1 MPKKHDN
8 PCIQD
13 SRLTK
18 LETVLEQ
25 VKEDNEDFQQSLK
38 EHKKTIEANTIAIK
52 EQLAT
57 WNAIKYMLGV
67 FLIIFGS
74 LFTLFV
80 WEFIKMI

>member
-1 MPKKHDN
+1 MPKHEI

-18 LETVLEQ
+18 VETLLEQ
-25 VKEDNEDFQQSLK
+25 VKEDNEDFQKSLK
-38 EHKKTIEANTIAIK
+38 EHKKSIEDNTIAIK

-57 WNAIKYMLGV
+57 WDTIKWMLGV
-67 FLIIFGS
+67 FLLIFGS

>member
-38 EHKKTIEANTIAIK
+38 EHKKTIESNTIAIK